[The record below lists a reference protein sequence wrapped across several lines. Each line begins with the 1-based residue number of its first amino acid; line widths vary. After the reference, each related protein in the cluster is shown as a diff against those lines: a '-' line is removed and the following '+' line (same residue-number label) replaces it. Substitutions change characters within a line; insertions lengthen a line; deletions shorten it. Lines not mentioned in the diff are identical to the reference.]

1 MKNTIAVMIS
11 SIFAITVLYLFT
23 GILGGKE
30 LLGLTIAAFASPM
43 ALIANY
49 WN

>member
-1 MKNTIAVMIS
+1 MKNTVAVIIS
-11 SIFAITVLYLFT
+11 SICAVSVLYLFT
-23 GILGGKE
+23 GILDGKE
-30 LLGLTIAAFASPM
+30 LLGASIAAFAGPM